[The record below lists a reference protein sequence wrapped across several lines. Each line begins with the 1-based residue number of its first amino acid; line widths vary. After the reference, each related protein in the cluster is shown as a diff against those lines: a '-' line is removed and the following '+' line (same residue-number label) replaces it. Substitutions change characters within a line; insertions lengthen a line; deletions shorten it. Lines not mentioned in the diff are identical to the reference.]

1 LTLASASPRRRE
13 LLGFLGV
20 PFQAIGTD
28 GEERDSPVPQA
39 ITVALPPAPLPLATH
54 PTLLAWRKAHAACAE
69 TPESV
74 IIGAD
79 TIVVLDGRL
88 AVNHDIIGPGGYSHF
103 PAGEP
108 MLHGPA
114 GDGGCR
120 FVTLFDGP
128 YDVEPLNV
136 EAEASLGGAIVVD
149 RLGSVPTE
157 PTKMD
162 LYDRA
167 IGVRLLYEDP
177 ATGVE
182 HDLIRYPA
190 GLGARVHRH
199 TAAHTIVVLE
209 GRLQAND
216 RIVGPGAYCHFPA
229 GEPMFHAPAGD
240 DDCLFVIVFH
250 GPYDVETLDR

>member
-1 LTLASASPRRRE
+1 MRFGEAVVVDGLGSAPTEPAESVVHDAP
-13 LLGFLGV
+13 FGV
-20 PFQAIGTD
+20 RVLH
-28 GEERDSPVPQA
+28 RDAGSGAEHDLVEY
-39 ITVALPPAPLPLATH
+39 PPGLRAQVH
-54 PTLLAWRKAHAACAE
+54 RHAAAH
-69 TPESV
+69 
-74 IIGAD
+74 

-149 RLGSVPTE
+149 RLGSVP
-157 PTKMD
+157 
-162 LYDRA
+162 
-167 IGVRLLYEDP
+167 
-177 ATGVE
+177 
-182 HDLIRYPA
+182 
-190 GLGARVHRH
+190 
-199 TAAHTIVVLE
+199 
-209 GRLQAND
+209 
-216 RIVGPGAYCHFPA
+216 GAYCHFPA

>member
-1 LTLASASPRRRE
+1 MRFGEAVVVDGLGSAPTEPAESVVHDAP
-13 LLGFLGV
+13 FGV
-20 PFQAIGTD
+20 RVLH
-28 GEERDSPVPQA
+28 RDAGSGAEHDLVEY
-39 ITVALPPAPLPLATH
+39 PPGLRAQVH
-54 PTLLAWRKAHAACAE
+54 RHAAAH
-69 TPESV
+69 
-74 IIGAD
+74 

-88 AVNHDIIGPGGYSHF
+88 AVNHDVIGPGGYCHF

-162 LYDRA
+162 VYDRA

>member
-1 LTLASASPRRRE
+1 MRFGEAVVVDGLGSAPTEPAESVVHDAP
-13 LLGFLGV
+13 FGV
-20 PFQAIGTD
+20 RVLH
-28 GEERDSPVPQA
+28 RDAGSGAEHDLVEY
-39 ITVALPPAPLPLATH
+39 PPGLRAQVH
-54 PTLLAWRKAHAACAE
+54 RHAAAH
-69 TPESV
+69 
-74 IIGAD
+74 

-108 MLHGPA
+108 MLHG
-114 GDGGCR
+114 
-120 FVTLFDGP
+120 
-128 YDVEPLNV
+128 
-136 EAEASLGGAIVVD
+136 
-149 RLGSVPTE
+149 
-157 PTKMD
+157 
-162 LYDRA
+162 
-167 IGVRLLYEDP
+167 
-177 ATGVE
+177 
-182 HDLIRYPA
+182 PA

>member
-1 LTLASASPRRRE
+1 MRFGEAVVVDGLGSAPTEPAESVVHDAP
-13 LLGFLGV
+13 FGV
-20 PFQAIGTD
+20 RVLH
-28 GEERDSPVPQA
+28 RDAGSGAEHDLVEY
-39 ITVALPPAPLPLATH
+39 PPGLRAQVH
-54 PTLLAWRKAHAACAE
+54 RHAAAH
-69 TPESV
+69 
-74 IIGAD
+74 
-79 TIVVLDGRL
+79 TIVVLD
-88 AVNHDIIGPGGYSHF
+88 
-103 PAGEP
+103 
-108 MLHGPA
+108 GPA

-162 LYDRA
+162 VYDRA